1 MKNWKIPAVIGGV
14 VLLLIMIVAGS
25 YNSMVASRESVNT
38 AWSKVESQYQRRSDL
53 IPNLVNTVKGAAN
66 FEQETLTKVVE
77 ARAKATQIKVDA
89 NNPDDI
95 AKFQQAQ
102 SEVSSSLSR
111 LLAVAENYPQ
121 LKATENF
128 KDLQSQLE
136 GTENRITVARNDF
149 NDAAKSYNTK
159 VKSKK
164 TTPATNRRPSILA
177 TNSSHPAT
185 GQSAGGQAEQH
196 RPRTGFSWQP
206 PPKSV
211 PSATAVCCA

>member
-25 YNSMVASRESVNT
+25 YNNMVASRESVNT

-128 KDLQSQLE
+128 RDLQSQLE

-159 VKSKK
+159 VKSFP
-164 TTPATNRRPSILA
+164 TNLLAGHVRFQGATV
-177 TNSSHPAT
+177 
-185 GQSAGGQAEQH
+185 
-196 RPRTGFSWQP
+196 F
-206 PPKSV
+206 
-211 PSATAVCCA
+211 

>member
-1 MKNWKIPAVIGGV
+1 MKNWKIPVIIGGV
-14 VLLLIMIVAGS
+14 LLLLVMMIAGS
-25 YNSMVASRESVNT
+25 YNGMVSSRESVNT

-128 KDLQSQLE
+128 RDLQSQLE

-159 VKSKK
+159 VKSF
-164 TTPATNRRPSILA
+164 PTNLLAGMFGFKERPYFESDVGA
-177 TNSSHPAT
+177 NKAPSVDFNAANST
-185 GQSAGGQAEQH
+185 KQEN
-196 RPRTGFSWQP
+196 
-206 PPKSV
+206 
-211 PSATAVCCA
+211 

>member
-1 MKNWKIPAVIGGV
+1 MKKWKIPVIIGGILI
-14 VLLLIMIVAGS
+14 VLVALLGLS
-25 YNSMVASRESVNT
+25 YNGMVSSQESVNA

-66 FEQETLTKVVE
+66 FEKSTLTAVVD

-102 SEVSSSLSR
+102 NEVSSSLNR

-121 LKATENF
+121 LTATENF

-149 NDAAKSYNTK
+149 NEAARSYNTHI
-159 VKSKK
+159 K
-164 TTPATNRRPSILA
+164 TFPRNLLAGMFGFKERPYFEADS
-177 TNSSHPAT
+177 
-185 GQSAGGQAEQH
+185 GAENA
-196 RPRTGFSWQP
+196 PTVNFDDDSGELE
-206 PPKSV
+206 
-211 PSATAVCCA
+211 

>member
-25 YNSMVASRESVNT
+25 YNSMVSSRESVNT

-149 NDAAKSYNTK
+149 NDAARSYNTK
-159 VKSKK
+159 IKSFPANLLAGMFGFKERPYFEADADAKK
-164 TTPATNRRPSILA
+164 APSVNFGTPTKQEN
-177 TNSSHPAT
+177 
-185 GQSAGGQAEQH
+185 
-196 RPRTGFSWQP
+196 
-206 PPKSV
+206 
-211 PSATAVCCA
+211 

>member
-159 VKSKK
+159 VKSF
-164 TTPATNRRPSILA
+164 PTNLLAGMFGFKERRYFEPDAGANKAPSVDFNA
-177 TNSSHPAT
+177 ASST
-185 GQSAGGQAEQH
+185 KQEN
-196 RPRTGFSWQP
+196 
-206 PPKSV
+206 
-211 PSATAVCCA
+211 

>member
-1 MKNWKIPAVIGGV
+1 MKNWKIPAIIGGV

-25 YNSMVASRESVNT
+25 YNGMVASRESVNT

-149 NDAAKSYNTK
+149 NDVAKSYNTK
-159 VKSKK
+159 VKSFPANLLAGMFGFKERLYFEADADAKK
-164 TTPATNRRPSILA
+164 APSVNFGTPTKQEN
-177 TNSSHPAT
+177 
-185 GQSAGGQAEQH
+185 
-196 RPRTGFSWQP
+196 
-206 PPKSV
+206 
-211 PSATAVCCA
+211 

>member
-1 MKNWKIPAVIGGV
+1 MKNWKIPVIIGGV
-14 VLLLIMIVAGS
+14 LLLLVMMIAGS
-25 YNSMVASRESVNT
+25 YNGMVSSRESVNT

-159 VKSKK
+159 VKSF
-164 TTPATNRRPSILA
+164 PTNLLAGMFGFKERPYFEADAGANKAPSVDFNA
-177 TNSSHPAT
+177 ENST
-185 GQSAGGQAEQH
+185 KQEN
-196 RPRTGFSWQP
+196 
-206 PPKSV
+206 
-211 PSATAVCCA
+211 

>member
-14 VLLLIMIVAGS
+14 LLLIAMILGGT
-25 YNSMVASRESVNT
+25 YNGLVASRENVNT

-66 FEQETLTKVVE
+66 FEQETLTKVVD

-95 AKFQQAQ
+95 AKFQAAQ
-102 SEVSSSLSR
+102 QEVSSSLSR

-121 LKATENF
+121 LKATDNF

-149 NDAAKSYNTK
+149 NNEAKAYNTK
-159 VKSKK
+159 VKSFPTNIIAGMFGFKERPYFEAEAGSEK
-164 TTPATNRRPSILA
+164 APTVDFSGSANVGEKAATKAESTPNV
-177 TNSSHPAT
+177 
-185 GQSAGGQAEQH
+185 Q
-196 RPRTGFSWQP
+196 
-206 PPKSV
+206 
-211 PSATAVCCA
+211 

>member
-25 YNSMVASRESVNT
+25 YNSMVARRESVNT

-66 FEQETLTKVVE
+66 FEQETLTKVAE

-149 NDAAKSYNTK
+149 NDVAKSYNTK
-159 VKSKK
+159 VKSFPANLLAGMFGFKERLYFEADADAKK
-164 TTPATNRRPSILA
+164 APSVNFGTPTKQEN
-177 TNSSHPAT
+177 
-185 GQSAGGQAEQH
+185 
-196 RPRTGFSWQP
+196 
-206 PPKSV
+206 
-211 PSATAVCCA
+211 

>member
-1 MKNWKIPAVIGGV
+1 MKNWKIPVIIGGV
-14 VLLLIMIVAGS
+14 LLLLVMMIAGS
-25 YNSMVASRESVNT
+25 YNGMVSSRESVNT

-53 IPNLVNTVKGAAN
+53 IPNLVNTVKGAVN

-136 GTENRITVARNDF
+136 GMENRITVARNDF
-149 NDAAKSYNTK
+149 NDSARSYNTK
-159 VKSKK
+159 IKSFPANLLAGMFGFKERPYFEADADAKK
-164 TTPATNRRPSILA
+164 APSVNFGTPTKQEN
-177 TNSSHPAT
+177 
-185 GQSAGGQAEQH
+185 
-196 RPRTGFSWQP
+196 
-206 PPKSV
+206 
-211 PSATAVCCA
+211 

>member
-111 LLAVAENYPQ
+111 LWRLPKTIRSSKQ
-121 LKATENF
+121 RKTS
-128 KDLQSQLE
+128 K
-136 GTENRITVARNDF
+136 TCNR
-149 NDAAKSYNTK
+149 S
-159 VKSKK
+159 
-164 TTPATNRRPSILA
+164 
-177 TNSSHPAT
+177 
-185 GQSAGGQAEQH
+185 
-196 RPRTGFSWQP
+196 
-206 PPKSV
+206 
-211 PSATAVCCA
+211 

>member
-1 MKNWKIPAVIGGV
+1 
-14 VLLLIMIVAGS
+14 
-25 YNSMVASRESVNT
+25 MVASRESVNT

-149 NDAAKSYNTK
+149 NDAARSYNTK
-159 VKSKK
+159 IKSFPANLLAGMFGFKEWPYFEADADAKK
-164 TTPATNRRPSILA
+164 APSVNFGTPIKQEN
-177 TNSSHPAT
+177 
-185 GQSAGGQAEQH
+185 
-196 RPRTGFSWQP
+196 
-206 PPKSV
+206 
-211 PSATAVCCA
+211 

>member
-25 YNSMVASRESVNT
+25 YNSMVSSRESVNT

-66 FEQETLTKVVE
+66 FEQETLTKVIE
-77 ARAKATQIKVDA
+77 ARSKVTQIKVDA
-89 NNPDDI
+89 NNPEDI
-95 AKFQQAQ
+95 ARFQQAQ
-102 SEVSSSLSR
+102 GQVSSSLSR

-149 NDAAKSYNTK
+149 NDAARSYNTK
-159 VKSKK
+159 IKSFPANLLAGMFGFKERPYFEADADAKK
-164 TTPATNRRPSILA
+164 APSVNFGTPTKQEN
-177 TNSSHPAT
+177 
-185 GQSAGGQAEQH
+185 
-196 RPRTGFSWQP
+196 
-206 PPKSV
+206 
-211 PSATAVCCA
+211 

>member
-89 NNPDDI
+89 NNPEDI

-149 NDAAKSYNTK
+149 NDVAKSYNTK
-159 VKSKK
+159 VKSF
-164 TTPATNRRPSILA
+164 PTNLLAGMFGFKERPYFESDTGA
-177 TNSSHPAT
+177 NKAPSVDFNAANSAK
-185 GQSAGGQAEQH
+185 QEN
-196 RPRTGFSWQP
+196 
-206 PPKSV
+206 
-211 PSATAVCCA
+211 

>member
-1 MKNWKIPAVIGGV
+1 MKNWKIPAVIAGV

-95 AKFQQAQ
+95 TKFQQAQ

-159 VKSKK
+159 VKSF
-164 TTPATNRRPSILA
+164 PTNLLAGMFGFKERPYFEPDAGANKAPSVDFNA
-177 TNSSHPAT
+177 ASST
-185 GQSAGGQAEQH
+185 KQEN
-196 RPRTGFSWQP
+196 
-206 PPKSV
+206 
-211 PSATAVCCA
+211 